1 MQKIVFSITKL
12 NKSENAKTSGTG
24 YIIDENILIPAM
36 STNNKQYIKVFED
49 AVKYCYPVLGTENE
63 YKGAYT
69 EYVTGE
75 FPDKNGALE
84 TKEIVVDYF
93 IWYKKVD

>member
-12 NKSENAKTSGTG
+12 NNNENTKSSGSG
-24 YIIDENILIPAM
+24 YIVDENILIPAV
-36 STNNKQYIKVFED
+36 STNNKLYISVFED
-49 AVKYCYPVLGTENE
+49 AVKYCYPVQGTENE
-63 YKGAYT
+63 FKGAYT
-69 EYVTGE
+69 KYITGE

-84 TKEIVVDYF
+84 TKEIAVDYF